1 MKLHEMKQKR
11 STIAGQMR
19 NLNDEYSE
27 KRWDEAATK
36 KWGDMIQELDDL
48 DAQIAREERL
58 LNLDSDK
65 INSDHERRS
74 VLDLDTNV
82 TEARQLKVLETVLR
96 YGFGGLDSEGRQLYK
111 EMRAQTVGGDGS
123 DGGVTVP
130 TEFRNRVVET
140 MKAFGGVANIAT
152 VFDTDT
158 GALIPWV
165 TTDGTTDEGVMVGEA
180 EESTEQGMKFGQV
193 SIGAKKMTSNI
204 IKISDELMRDSG
216 VDITGLI
223 ARRIG
228 SRLGRGEAKQL
239 LNGDGQGNNIKGLLM
254 QLTGGATSAVAG
266 SITHSDLLQLKHS
279 VDPAYRAANTRWVF
293 NDNTLLGFKQL
304 KDSTGRPL
312 WLPDVAG
319 VAPATIDGDQY
330 QIDQGMPSVAAG
342 KKAVL
347 YGDFSY
353 FQIRRVKGMELRRL
367 SEKYAEFG
375 LIGFL
380 MFHRFDALLE
390 DKAAVKALSVKAA

>member
-19 NLNDEYSE
+19 MLNDEYSE
-27 KRWDEAATK
+27 KRWDESATK
-36 KWGDMIQELDDL
+36 KWGDMLQELDDL

-65 INSDHERRS
+65 VNNEPERRS
-74 VLDLDTNV
+74 GIDLDTSV
-82 TEARQLKVLETVLR
+82 AEARQMKVLESMLR
-96 YGFGGLDSEGRQLYK
+96 GGYQALSSEERALFK
-111 EMRAQTVGGDGS
+111 EMRAQATNVDTKGGF
-123 DGGVTVP
+123 TVP
-130 TEFRNRVVET
+130 TQFRDRVVES
-140 MKAFGGVANIAT
+140 MSAFGGVANIST
-152 VFDTDT
+152 VFETDGGQPIT
-158 GALIPWV
+158 WV
-165 TTDGTTDEGVMVGEA
+165 TTDGTADEGVMIGEA
-180 EESTEQGMKFGQV
+180 EEGGEKDVEFGQV
-193 SIGAKKMTSNI
+193 AIGAKKMTSKT
-204 IKISDELMRDSG
+204 IKISDELLQDSG
-216 VDITGLI
+216 VDIVGLLV
-223 ARRIG
+223 RRIA

-239 LNGDGQGNNIKGLLM
+239 LTGDGQGNNIKGLLN

-279 VDPAYRAANTRWVF
+279 VDPAYRVAKAHWAF
-293 NDNTLLGFKQL
+293 NDKTLLGFKQL

-330 QIDQGMPSVAAG
+330 QIDQGMPDVAAG

-353 FQIRRVKGMELRRL
+353 FQIRRVKGMALRRL
-367 SEKYAEFG
+367 DEKYAESG
-375 LIGFL
+375 LVGFL

-390 DKAAVKALSVKAA
+390 DTAAVKALTLKAA

>member
-1 MKLHEMKQKR
+1 MKLHELKQKR

-19 NLNDEYSE
+19 KLNDEYSE

-36 KWGDMIQELDDL
+36 QWGDALKELDEL

-58 LNLDSDK
+58 LTLDSDK
-65 INSDHERRS
+65 VNDEPERRTGI
-74 VLDLDTNV
+74 DLDTSV
-82 TEARQLKVLETVLR
+82 TEARQMKVLDTVLR

-123 DGGVTVP
+123 DGGFTVP
-130 TEFRNRVVET
+130 TEFRNRVAET

-152 VFDTDT
+152 VFETAT
-158 GALIPWV
+158 GAPIQWV
-165 TTDGTTDEGVMVGEA
+165 TTDGTADEGVMVGET

-193 SIGAKKMTSNI
+193 TIGAKKMTSNI
-204 IKISDELMRDSG
+204 IKISDELMQDSA
-216 VDITGLI
+216 VDIAGLI

-266 SITHSDLLQLKHS
+266 SVTHSDLLKLKHS
-279 VDPAYRAANTRWVF
+279 VDPAYRAGNTRWVF
-293 NDNTLLGFKQL
+293 NDNTLLGFKEL

-330 QIDQGMPSVAAG
+330 QIDQGMPDVAAG

-353 FQIRRVKGMELRRL
+353 FQIRRVKAMELRRL
-367 SEKYAEFG
+367 SEKYAEHG

>member
-1 MKLHEMKQKR
+1 MKLHELKQKR

-19 NLNDEYSE
+19 KLNDDYSE

-36 KWGDMIQELDDL
+36 QWGDALKELDEL

-65 INSDHERRS
+65 VNNEPERRS
-74 VLDLDTNV
+74 GIDLDTSV
-82 TEARQLKVLETVLR
+82 TEARQMKVLESMLR
-96 YGFGGLDSEGRQLYK
+96 GGYQALSSEERALFK
-111 EMRAQTVGGDGS
+111 EMRAQATNVDTKGGF
-123 DGGVTVP
+123 TVP
-130 TEFRNRVVET
+130 SEFRNRVVEA
-140 MKAFGGVANIAT
+140 MKAFGGVANIST
-152 VFDTDT
+152 VFETDGGNPIT
-158 GALIPWV
+158 WV
-165 TTDGTTDEGVMVGEA
+165 TTDGTLDEGVMIGET
-180 EESTEQGMKFGQV
+180 EEGGDKDMDFGQIQ
-193 SIGAKKMTSNI
+193 IGAKKMTSKT
-204 IKISDELMRDSG
+204 IKISDELLQDSG
-216 VDITGLI
+216 VDVVGMIG
-223 ARRIG
+223 RRIG

-239 LNGDGQGNNIKGLLM
+239 LNGDGQGNNINGLLN

-266 SITHSDLLQLKHS
+266 SITHGDLLKLKHS
-279 VDPAYRAANTRWVF
+279 VDPAYRTGNTRWVF
-293 NDNTLLGFKQL
+293 NDNTLLGFKEL

-330 QIDQGMPSVAAG
+330 QIDQGMPNVAAT

-353 FQIRRVKGMELRRL
+353 FQIRRVKGMALRRL
-367 SEKYAEFG
+367 DEKYAEAG
-375 LIGFL
+375 LVGFL

-390 DKAAVKALSVKAA
+390 DTAAVKALTLKAA

>member
-19 NLNDEYSE
+19 QLNDDYSE
-27 KRWDEAATK
+27 KRWDDAATK

-48 DAQIAREERL
+48 DAKISREERM

-65 INSDHERRS
+65 INNDPERRS

-82 TEARQLKVLETVLR
+82 AEARQMKVLETVLR
-96 YGFGGLDSEGRQLYK
+96 SGYQALSSEERSLFK
-111 EMRAQTVGGDGS
+111 EMRAQATNVDSKGGF
-123 DGGVTVP
+123 TVP
-130 TEFRNRVVET
+130 TEFRNRVVES
-140 MKAFGGVANIAT
+140 MKAFGGVANIST
-152 VFDTDT
+152 VFETDGGQPIT
-158 GALIPWV
+158 WV
-165 TTDGTTDEGVMVGEA
+165 TTDGTADEGVMIGEA
-180 EESTEQGMKFGQV
+180 EEGGDKDMDFGQV
-193 SIGAKKMTSNI
+193 AIGAKKMTSKT
-204 IKISDELMRDSG
+204 IKISDELLQDSG
-216 VDITGLI
+216 VDIVGLI
-223 ARRIG
+223 IRRIAT
-228 SRLGRGEAKQL
+228 RLGRGEAKQL

-266 SITHSDLLQLKHS
+266 SITHSDLLKLKHS
-279 VDPAYRAANTRWVF
+279 VDPAYRSGNTRWAF
-293 NDNTLLGFKQL
+293 NDNTLLGFKEL

-312 WLPDVAG
+312 WLPDVSG

-330 QIDQGMPSVAAG
+330 QIDQGMPDVAAG

-353 FQIRRVKGMELRRL
+353 FQIRRVKGMALRRL
-367 SEKYAEFG
+367 DEKYAEAG
-375 LIGFL
+375 LVGFL

-390 DKAAVKALSVKAA
+390 DTAAVKALTLKAA